1 MQEREDHLIQ
11 GVAADAAVRVIA
23 AVTTDLV
30 NEACGRH
37 STSPTAS
44 AALGR
49 AMTGALLLGRSYK
62 DLEYI
67 TLRFD
72 CKGEIG
78 GITAEASAHG
88 TVRGYV
94 KNPLADAPPNALGK
108 LNVRGIVV
116 GEGGEEDKGMLH
128 VIREAGH
135 EIGLMK
141 DPYIGSVPIVSGE
154 IAEDIAYYLA
164 KSEQINSAISLGV
177 FVESEQG
184 IVTAA
189 GGYLIQLMP
198 GAESGTIAAIEKA
211 IASAPRVTDLIR
223 GGADAEQMM
232 RRVLG
237 DLSLEVLNTHPASF
251 RCTCSYERAVNIV
264 TMLGE
269 AEVRDMLEKDSS
281 AELICHF
288 CSAVYYLDGLA
299 LQEILTPSV
308 LM

>member
-11 GVAADAAVRVIA
+11 GIAADGAIRVIA
-23 AVTTDLV
+23 AVTTNLV

-94 KNPLADAPPNALGK
+94 KNPLADAPPNAQGK
-108 LNVRGIVV
+108 LNVRGIVA
-116 GEGGEEDKGMLH
+116 GEEGYGMLH
-128 VIREAGH
+128 VIREAGS

-141 DPYIGSVPIVSGE
+141 DPYVGSVPIVSGE
-154 IAEDIAYYLA
+154 IAEDIAHYLA
-164 KSEQINSAISLGV
+164 TSEQINSAISLGV
-177 FVESEQG
+177 FVEPEQG
-184 IVTAA
+184 WVTAA
-189 GGYLIQLMP
+189 GGYLIQLLP
-198 GAESGTIAAIEKA
+198 GAESETITAIENA
-211 IASAPRVTDLIR
+211 IANAPPVTDLIR

-251 RCTCSYERAVNIV
+251 RCTCSSERAINIV

-269 AEVRDMLEKDSS
+269 AEVRDMLEKDNG

-288 CSAVYYLDGLA
+288 CNAVYFLDDAA
-299 LQEILTPSV
+299 LQDILTPPV

>member
-1 MQEREDHLIQ
+1 LQGREDHLIQ
-11 GVAADAAVRVIA
+11 GTAADATIRVIA

-37 STSPTAS
+37 GTSPTAS

-49 AMTGALLLGRSYK
+49 SLTGALLLGRSYK

-67 TLRFD
+67 TLRFV

-108 LNVRGIVV
+108 LDVRGIVV
-116 GEGGEEDKGMLH
+116 GGVEGGQLH
-128 VIREAGH
+128 VIREAGY

-141 DPYIGSVPIVSGE
+141 EPYFGSVPIVSGE
-154 IAEDIAYYLA
+154 IAEDIAHYLA
-164 KSEQINSAISLGV
+164 TSEQINSAVSLGV
-177 FVESEQG
+177 FVEPEQG
-184 IVTAA
+184 RVTAA
-189 GGYLIQLMP
+189 GGYLIQVMP
-198 GAESGTIAAIEKA
+198 GADDQTVAAVERA
-211 IASAPRVTDLIR
+211 IATAPHVTEIIR
-223 GGADAEQMM
+223 GGANAEEMM
-232 RRVLG
+232 RAVLG
-237 DLSLEVLNTHPASF
+237 DLPFEVLQRHPARF

-269 AEVRDMLEKDSS
+269 EEVSDMLEKDNG

-288 CSAVYYLDGLA
+288 CSAVYYLDAAA
-299 LQEILTPSV
+299 LQDILTPTV